1 MDEKEAQDLK
11 EKLIKG
17 IEAGEEGLQRVIKET
32 EALAA
37 EIQNAEMYKR
47 MLKYIACQ
55 LHGLKDLSD
64 ASKDTVDKICDDI
77 ESLEAGQIPTQLT
90 DAEWSRS
97 PEE

>member
-1 MDEKEAQDLK
+1 MDEKEAKELK

-47 MLKYIACQ
+47 MLKYIACK
-55 LHGLKDLSD
+55 LHGLEDLSETD
-64 ASKDTVDKICDDI
+64 QIAINSICGDI
-77 ESLEAGQIPTQLT
+77 ELLQSGQVPSQLT
-90 DAEWSRS
+90 DEEWHRS
-97 PEE
+97 AD

>member
-1 MDEKEAQDLK
+1 MDDKEAKELK

-37 EIQNAEMYKR
+37 EIQNAEMFKR
-47 MLKYIACQ
+47 MLKYTACK

-64 ASKDTVDKICDDI
+64 TNQATIESICADI
-77 ESLEAGQIPTQLT
+77 EALEAGNIPAQLS
-90 DAEWSRS
+90 DEQWAR
-97 PEE
+97 

>member
-1 MDEKEAQDLK
+1 MDEKEAKELK

-55 LHGLKDLSD
+55 LHGLNDLSD
-64 ASKDTVDKICDDI
+64 SSKRTVDSICDDI
-77 ESLEAGQIPTQLT
+77 ESLESGQVTTQLT
-90 DAEWSRS
+90 DAEWNRA
-97 PEE
+97 PE